1 MTIDEIN
8 VGDVILVPVR
18 IGSYPGE
25 KHLREFQKLVR
36 ATLGSSVVY
45 LGEEEL
51 KHAERYNPKT
61 EES

>member
-25 KHLREFQKLVR
+25 KHLREFQKLAR
-36 ATLGSSVVY
+36 GMIGNTVVF

-51 KHAERYNPKT
+51 KHAKRYNPET